1 MGLRAVLVEDD
12 TLMRRMLANALRSR
26 GISVVAEY
34 ATATDAVT
42 MDSAIQPNVAILD
55 LHLGKGPTGLDV
67 AQSLRRRNPNIG
79 IVFLTSFDDPR
90 LLNPNLPSLPG
101 NSQYLTK
108 SKLED
113 IDSLIQAMTDAAV
126 GRPSSAAPTMD
137 QNPLED
143 FTDVQLE
150 TLRLVA
156 QGFSNA
162 EIAKRRFVTERS
174 VEISISRIAR
184 VLGLSADATRNQ
196 RVHMARVYFR
206 ALGRSPIDEE

>member
-1 MGLRAVLVEDD
+1 
-12 TLMRRMLANALRSR
+12 MRRMLANALRSR

-126 GRPSSAAPTMD
+126 GRPSSASPTLD
-137 QNPLED
+137 KNPLED